1 MALCTKQRGDRI
13 CGLFRPWS
21 WPAYA
26 QTPEMAVIH
35 SAADALG
42 GLDRIRAVKTLIIE
56 GEGTNPNVGQNRNPD
71 DPLLDWKVTEYKKTI
86 DLAGGRMRL
95 EQHRQAQFAFSM
107 ANDVRQNFVLDG
119 DIAFNLDATGK
130 ASRAAEAAVRERR
143 HRDARQPGD
152 DRPRRARSGH
162 QAKASS

>member
-1 MALCTKQRGDRI
+1 MARRSNIWIVSAVVLAR
-13 CGLFRPWS
+13 
-21 WPAYA
+21 AYA
-26 QTPEMAVIH
+26 QTPEMAAIH

-42 GLDRIRAVKTLIIE
+42 GLDRIRAVKTLIVE
-56 GEGTNPNVGQNRNPD
+56 GEGTNPNVGQNRNPN

-107 ANDVRQNFVLDG
+107 ANDVRQNFLLDG
-119 DIAFNLDATGK
+119 DIAFNVDATGK

-143 HRDARQPGD
+143 H
-152 DRPRRARSGH
+152 
-162 QAKASS
+162 